1 MQNQE
6 YRIAMEVLVFKTNL
20 RYKKNV
26 KEVMPH
32 LNALNG
38 IIRWNIDFHDKD
50 KILRIV
56 SLDLSPGLIERTLQH
71 AGYVCEELPD

>member
-1 MQNQE
+1 
-6 YRIAMEVLVFKTNL
+6 MEILVFKTNL

-50 KILRIV
+50 KVLRIV
-56 SLDLSPGLIERTLQH
+56 SLDLSPQLIEDTLLSI
-71 AGYVCEELPD
+71 GYVCEELTD

>member
-1 MQNQE
+1 
-6 YRIAMEVLVFKTNL
+6 MEVLVFKTNL

-26 KEVMPH
+26 MDVMPH
-32 LNALNG
+32 LNELQG
-38 IIRWNIDFHDKD
+38 IIKWNIDFHDKD

-56 SLDLSPGLIERTLQH
+56 SRNLSPRQIEYTLKH

>member
-1 MQNQE
+1 
-6 YRIAMEVLVFKTNL
+6 MEVLVFKTNL

-26 KEVMPH
+26 REVMPH
-32 LNALNG
+32 LNEIKG

-56 SLDLSPGLIERTLQH
+56 SRNLSPRQIEYTLNH